1 MDHDKQSYEVHAVD
15 SAGNPGPFEA
25 AYSTVVEVLAHCEE
39 NPKPCVI
46 RVNGEFFSLDRF
58 MKTHVSA
65 G

>member
-1 MDHDKQSYEVHAVD
+1 MDHHTQSYEVHAAD

-39 NPKPCVI
+39 NQKPYVI
-46 RVNGEFFSLDRF
+46 RVNGEFLSLDRF
-58 MKTHVSA
+58 METHVSA